1 MSDDSPM
8 SRVARDVDPVR
19 PLNARQRAAWTREV
33 EARFA
38 GSERDELVAMVL
50 GEAS

>member
-1 MSDDSPM
+1 MTDDSPM
-8 SRVARDVDPVR
+8 SRVARDVDHAR
-19 PLNARQRAAWTREV
+19 PLTELQRAAWTREV